1 MNSTKTYEM
10 TEYEEQQIREYG
22 YVKYR
27 VHPNSFTTFDNSTID
42 DWTDE
47 EIAREE
53 AIIAEEKRINNN
65 KTL

>member
-1 MNSTKTYEM
+1 M

-27 VHPNSFTTFDNSTID
+27 VHPNSSTTFDNSTID

>member
-1 MNSTKTYEM
+1 MNSTKPYKM

-22 YVKYR
+22 FVKYKINKK
-27 VHPNSFTTFDNSTID
+27 PKQTT
-42 DWTDE
+42 WTDE
-47 EIAREE
+47 EIAHEE